1 MRRRAQ
7 RPPSRPRTRGRE
19 GPRSASLQGLRGG
32 YAGGASDGAMGD
44 VCHAFT
50 LCSIAAAAAVFRIL
64 QVESDKTQKLS
75 FLRHHDANSILFYS
89 AVGTSLPNNEALAS
103 IISSHN
109 LSRRDIVLWIE

>member
-1 MRRRAQ
+1 M
-7 RPPSRPRTRGRE
+7 PGGR
-19 GPRSASLQGLRGG
+19 
-32 YAGGASDGAMGD
+32 AMGD

-50 LCSIAAAAAVFRIL
+50 LCSAAAVFRIL

-103 IISSHN
+103 IFHT
-109 LSRRDIVLWIE
+109 